1 MLEAPRIHVGSRML
15 ISQKIVIGKEEWCAL
30 PDIDLAAI
38 NARIDS
44 GARTSALHAENIHA
58 YSSRGQRMVR
68 FDIYPIQK
76 DRSIVVHCRAPL
88 VDERDV
94 KSSSGHTERRPVIET
109 ALKLGGVT
117 QAIQLTLT
125 NRDSMGYRM
134 LLGREA
140 MQGRFLIDPEKSFLQ
155 GKISDVQARKLY
167 RDKTIPTEG
176 GLRIAVLASNPELYS
191 NQRLIEAGKQRGH
204 DMRFI
209 DIGQCYMNISADEPE
224 IHYRGGEI
232 LAPFDAVIPRI
243 RPAMT
248 FYGCA
253 VLRQFEMS
261 GAYCQN
267 GALGIARSR
276 DKLRSLQMLAH
287 NAVPMPVTSFA
298 HSPQETSELIKMVG
312 GAPLVV
318 KLLQGTQGVG
328 VVLAETNKA
337 AESLINAFKA
347 VKAEILVQE
356 FVKEADGRDIRCFV
370 VGDKV
375 IASMQRSAPKGDFRA
390 NIHRGGSAME
400 IKITA
405 EERKIALQSAKIMG
419 LKVSGVD
426 IIRASTGPKVLEIN
440 SSPGLE
446 GIESV
451 TGMDIAGTMIEAIE
465 KSVKNRRTKKLSV

>member
-1 MLEAPRIHVGSRML
+1 ML

-30 PDIDLAAI
+30 SDLEIPAI
-38 NARIDS
+38 KARIDS
-44 GARTSALHAENIHA
+44 GARTSALHAENIRT
-58 YSSRGQRMVR
+58 YTSRGMRMVR

-76 DRSIVVHCRAPL
+76 DRNIVVHCRAPL

-94 KSSSGHTERRPVIET
+94 KSSSGHTERRPVIQT
-109 ALKLGGVT
+109 TLKLGAGVQT
-117 QAIQLTLT
+117 IQLTLT

-140 MQGRFLIDPEKSFLQ
+140 MQGRFLIDPEKAFLQ
-155 GKISDVQARKLY
+155 GKFSDMQARKAY
-167 RDKTIPTEG
+167 RGVVRPEG

-191 NQRLIEAGKQRGH
+191 NKRLIEAGKQRGH

-209 DIGQCYMNISADEPE
+209 DIQQCYMNISADEPE
-224 IHYRGGEI
+224 IHYRGGEV

-267 GALGIARSR
+267 GSVSISRSR

-287 NAVPMPVTSFA
+287 KGIPMPVTSFA
-298 HSPQETSELIKMVG
+298 HSPHETSELIKMVG

-356 FVKEADGRDIRCFV
+356 FVKEADGRDLRCFV

-375 IASMQRSAPKGDFRA
+375 VASMQRSAPKGDFRA
-390 NIHRGGSAME
+390 NLHRGGSAME

-405 EERKIALQSAKIMG
+405 EERKLALQSSKIMG

-426 IIRASTGPKVLEIN
+426 IIRSATGPKVLEIN

-446 GIESV
+446 GIEGV
-451 TGMDIAGTMIEAIE
+451 TNMDIAGKMIEAIE
-465 KSVKNRRTKKLSV
+465 KSVRSRRSRTLSV

>member
-1 MLEAPRIHVGSRML
+1 MQ

-30 PDIDLAAI
+30 PDLDISAI

-44 GARTSALHAENIHA
+44 GARTSVVHAENIRTYTA
-58 YSSRGQRMVR
+58 RGVRMVR

-76 DRSIVVHCRAPL
+76 DRTVVVHCRAPL

-94 KSSSGHTERRPVIET
+94 KSSSGHTERRPVIST
-109 ALKLGGVT
+109 TLKLGGALQT
-117 QAIQLTLT
+117 IQLTLT

-155 GKISDVQARKLY
+155 GKLSDVQARKLY
-167 RDKTIPTEG
+167 RGNTRPEG

-191 NQRLIEAGKQRGH
+191 NKRLLEAGKQRGH

-209 DIGQCYMNISADEPE
+209 DIQQCYMNISADEPE

-267 GALGIARSR
+267 GSVSISRSR

-287 NAVPMPVTSFA
+287 KGIPMPVTSFA
-298 HSPQETSELIKMVG
+298 HSPHETSELITMVG
-312 GAPLVV
+312 SAPLVV

-356 FVKEADGRDIRCFV
+356 FVKEADGRDLRCFV

-375 IASMQRSAPKGDFRA
+375 VASMQRSAPKGDFRA
-390 NIHRGGSAME
+390 NLHRGGSAVQ

-405 EERKIALQSAKIMG
+405 EERKLALQSSKIMG

-426 IIRASTGPKVLEIN
+426 IIRSATGPKVLEIN

-465 KSVKNRRTKKLSV
+465 KSVKSRRSRTLSV